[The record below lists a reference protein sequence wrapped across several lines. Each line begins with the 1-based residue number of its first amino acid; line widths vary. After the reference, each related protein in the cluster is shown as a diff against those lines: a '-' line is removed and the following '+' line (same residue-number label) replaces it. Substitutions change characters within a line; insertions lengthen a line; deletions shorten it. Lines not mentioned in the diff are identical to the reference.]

1 MGEPLDGMGFIVS
14 VLALGPSSRLPGGSD
29 SPYSRNSADYM
40 QGTHV
45 KFNSKAD
52 AIAFCEKQGWEF
64 YVQEPNV
71 QKFEPK
77 SYAK

>member
-1 MGEPLDGMGFIVS
+1 MHRVS
-14 VLALGPSSRLPGGSD
+14 PD
-29 SPYSRNSADYM
+29 SADYM

-71 QKFEPK
+71 QKFKPK
-77 SYAK
+77 TYAK

>member
-1 MGEPLDGMGFIVS
+1 MAYSSE
-14 VLALGPSSRLPGGSD
+14 SSR
-29 SPYSRNSADYM
+29 ADYM

-45 KFNSKAD
+45 KFNSKQE

-71 QKFEPK
+71 QKFVTK

>member
-1 MGEPLDGMGFIVS
+1 MFLIYS
-14 VLALGPSSRLPGGSD
+14 LGGSGAD
-29 SPYSRNSADYM
+29 QEGCESIRADYM

-45 KFNSKAD
+45 KFNSKQE

-71 QKFEPK
+71 QKFVTK

>member
-1 MGEPLDGMGFIVS
+1 MI
-14 VLALGPSSRLPGGSD
+14 R
-29 SPYSRNSADYM
+29 ADYM

-45 KFNSKAD
+45 KFNSKQE

-71 QKFEPK
+71 QKFVTK

>member
-1 MGEPLDGMGFIVS
+1 MGWASSFVS
-14 VLALGPSSRLPGGSD
+14 LSHTHTESREFQVLLTPRSSL
-29 SPYSRNSADYM
+29 SADYM

-45 KFNSKAD
+45 KFNSKQD